1 MVTVLV
7 LVFALQLLSSTTT
20 LGLHTS
26 TNAPSSSSSSSSLVN
41 RRKLIFSGA
50 GAATAAAAAAASCLP
65 RRADAAV
72 SSPFEQPSIQQS
84 GGYSERVG
92 GIGGGF
98 DMLGDRKPMADIDV
112 LYPPS
117 LNGTWVCERKVVS
130 VEGDTNQA
138 QGAWKLLGGTNIIRK
153 GGGREDFQKAEEK
166 YFVRFVDLRRPTD
179 GIIGLDGKKYY
190 GDILDRGYEIEERT
204 SRGSGSDEG
213 TKPTEVQWDPR
224 APNVLNY
231 DRNDGSPAT
240 ELKVVQ
246 RKVEPQNNQGSLA
259 GSNELIRVT
268 TKAKA
273 GAIFGSSF
281 DIVYATRV
289 QRRWRR
295 TTTDEGDR
303 VVEGLEIQKTYR
315 VLDGIAGIET
325 PTSTVKST
333 LRLTRTYPT
342 RASAS
347 PFTAPQKSN
356 NNDDDDDDDVTTVF
370 PGV

>member
-1 MVTVLV
+1 MTMTISKMVPVLV
-7 LVFALQLLSSTTT
+7 HVFAIQLLYSTTT
-20 LGLHTS
+20 LGLHTT
-26 TNAPSSSSSSSSLVN
+26 TNVCSSSSSSSLH
-41 RRKLIFSGA
+41 RRKLIFA
-50 GAATAAAAAAASCLP
+50 GGAAAAASCLP

-72 SSPFEQPSIQQS
+72 SSPFEQPSLRQS
-84 GGYSERVG
+84 GGYSERVQ

-98 DMLGDRKPMADIDV
+98 DLLGDRKPIANIDV

-117 LNGTWVCERKVVS
+117 LNGTWVCERRVVS
-130 VEGDTNQA
+130 VEGDVNQA
-138 QGAWKLLGGTNIIRK
+138 QGAWKLLGGTMPV
-153 GGGREDFQKAEEK
+153 GGGREDFLKAEEK

-204 SRGSGSDEG
+204 GSGSSGNGEE
-213 TKPTEVQWDPR
+213 TKSTVVQWDPR
-224 APNVLNY
+224 APNTLNY
-231 DRNDGSPAT
+231 ERNDGSPAT

-246 RKVEPQNNQGSLA
+246 RTVEPQNNQGSLA

-268 TKAKA
+268 TRA
-273 GAIFGSSF
+273 GALFGSNF
-281 DIVYATRV
+281 DITYATRV

-303 VVEGLEIQKTYR
+303 VVEGIEIQKSYR

-342 RASAS
+342 RASAAAV
-347 PFTAPQKSN
+347 PKEL
-356 NNDDDDDDDVTTVF
+356 
-370 PGV
+370 